1 MMRLNYLKSYD
12 RSFKKLTPSQ
22 QENAIKA
29 IDALIELI
37 KTGKKPQGLGL
48 KKVRSDYWEMRL
60 SGDYPGGKGWR
71 GGISYKESPQKKDL
85 FDKKFFSVIIVM
97 LCSVL

>member
-22 QENAIKA
+22 QENAINA

-60 SGDYPGGKGWR
+60 SVKNRIIFEFKGDVINFAFVGAHNEVKNFLKGK
-71 GGISYKESPQKKDL
+71 D
-85 FDKKFFSVIIVM
+85 
-97 LCSVL
+97 

>member
-12 RSFKKLTPSQ
+12 RSFKKLTSLQ

-29 IDALIELI
+29 IDTLIELI

-60 SGDYPGGKGWR
+60 SVKNRIIFEFKGDVINFTFVGAHN
-71 GGISYKESPQKKDL
+71 EV
-85 FDKKFFSVIIVM
+85 KKF
-97 LCSVL
+97 LKGKD

>member
-22 QENAIKA
+22 QENGIKA
-29 IDALIELI
+29 IDALIDFI

-60 SGDYPGGKGWR
+60 SVKNRIIFEFKGDVINFAFVGSHNE
-71 GGISYKESPQKKDL
+71 I
-85 FDKKFFSVIIVM
+85 KKF
-97 LCSVL
+97 LKGKD